1 MAFGAK
7 KTKDGVLIMIGNNV
21 SYIKAYTEVNCLLEY
36 LPQSYIDKI
45 PKKLI
50 ELIQNQSNE
59 QYNINID
66 TNKSLLEQ
74 EFSQK
79 TKDLIAVIKY
89 NYWSTDEEKQQ
100 LKQIFYENEN
110 RYQKELLEKYNPND
124 IFKKRETKIE
134 MPQQEVAENNVQ
146 MVLYKESIF
155 TRFFNKIKNLFRKK

>member
-1 MAFGAK
+1 M
-7 KTKDGVLIMIGNNV
+7 MIGNNV

-36 LPQSYIDKI
+36 LPQSYIDKL

-124 IFKKRETKIE
+124 IFKKGESKTEIL
-134 MPQQEVAENNVQ
+134 QQEVIENNVQ
-146 MVLYKESIF
+146 MVVYKESIF
-155 TRFFNKIKNLFRKK
+155 TRFFNKIKNLFRRK